1 MDNIFFKTRSQIV
14 LLFRRSILLWR
25 RTLFFFRSLY
35 KKLKIYE
42 IEYFFL
48 FLTHRYSAKQFS
60 PLHVFENLRTLV
72 RVRSRHG
79 LTATRSGKLMILPT
93 YWEKRL
99 FALKNFLLFGALQK
113 RVERVVLYT
122 YLTVTLEL
130 NNPFTKKVLMQ
141 FLEKKIAL
149 LERLLEHVKTI
160 NGKAWDQFDIQM
172 HIDIFRRSSL
182 LQAEVIKNMQLA
194 VKRQKEPSIIKEAK
208 AALIKGLYPI
218 LITQGVSGSYWMRGV
233 NRQILGLFKPFD
245 EEIHAPNNPV
255 GPSFQGALGH
265 RKTRRGCRS
274 GESAHHEV
282 GAFVVDS
289 FFGFGIVPKTY
300 YAEFSHPT
308 FFLAREKRAS
318 RRAIKKKIGSF
329 QEFVGGFVSVNKLSK
344 EEINAIPLD
353 EFQLLVVLDVIIGNT
368 DRNVGNI
375 LFGDEKIAAID
386 HGLCFSD
393 RVDDLCCWY
402 WAKFEQ
408 GKKPLFQ
415 PIVDLLNA
423 FPFEALEMKL
433 RKRCFI
439 SPNSLH
445 RMRERVVLF
454 TEAINAGLVPSQLEE
469 LFTLPYLIP
478 LQERNVTLK
487 EAATEQVR
495 LYKEKLDSLPNPISC
510 P

>member
-1 MDNIFFKTRSQIV
+1 MPDIIVKIRSHFS
-14 LLFRRSILLWR
+14 LLFLRCSVVWR
-25 RTLFFFRSLY
+25 RIRFYFRSLY

-42 IEYFFL
+42 VEYFFL
-48 FLTHRYSAKQFS
+48 FLTQRYSAKQFS
-60 PLHVFENLRTLV
+60 PLHVLENLRTLV

-79 LTATRSGKLMILPT
+79 LTATRTGKLTILST
-93 YWEKRL
+93 YKAKFL

-113 RVERVVLYT
+113 RVEKVVLYT

-130 NNPFTKKVLMQ
+130 NNPFTKKILIQ
-141 FLEKKIAL
+141 FLEKKISL
-149 LERLLEHVKTI
+149 LERLLNHVKTI
-160 NGKAWDQFDIQM
+160 NGKTWDQYAIQM

-194 VKRQKEPSIIKEAK
+194 VRRQKEPSIIKEAK

-218 LITQGVSGSYWMRGV
+218 LITQGVSGSYWMRGA

-282 GAFVVDS
+282 AAFVVDS

-300 YAEFSHPT
+300 YAEFSHSS

-318 RRAIKKKIGSF
+318 RRVVKKKIGSF

-344 EEINAIPLD
+344 DQINAIPLD
-353 EFQLLVVLDVIIGNT
+353 EFQLLVVLDVILGNT

-393 RVDDLCCWY
+393 QVDDLYCWY
-402 WAKFEQ
+402 WTKFEQ
-408 GKKPLFQ
+408 GKNPLFQ
-415 PIVDLLNA
+415 PIIDLLNA
-423 FPFEALEMKL
+423 FPFEALERKL
-433 RKRCFI
+433 RKKCFI

-469 LFTLPYLIP
+469 LFTIPYLIP
-478 LQERNVTLK
+478 LQERNATLK
-487 EAATEQVR
+487 AAAAEQVR
-495 LYKEKLDSLPNPISC
+495 LYKEKIFSQ
-510 P
+510 